1 MTIFNNLLFHYYGT
15 KIVVR
20 SDKVLKASKMK
31 RWSKFD
37 SDNSYDAFLKDE
49 VKKFLDDNFGN
60 TYRHIITPDLYNET
74 FIFLNKEDAMLFKL
88 AML

>member
-37 SDNSYDAFLKDE
+37 SEEDDSEEEE
-49 VKKFLDDNFGN
+49 VADHTSKG
-60 TYRHIITPDLYNET
+60 PGE
-74 FIFLNKEDAMLFKL
+74 EE
-88 AML
+88 